1 MLVRG
6 EKLGAGDRTLEGRY
20 SLHVA
25 PQALTYLA
33 HRQARL
39 YVVSPLPSCPEA
51 TRFLLTILA
60 PPWEF
65 PGKVRKKQGQPWD
78 HPGHRSKVKGK
89 LESILL
95 PSLLQVL
102 LC

>member
-20 SLHVA
+20 SLRVA

-39 YVVSPLPSCPEA
+39 YLVSPLPSCPEE
-51 TRFLLTILA
+51 TRFLLTTLG

-65 PGKVRKKQGQPWD
+65 PGKLRKTQGQSWD

-89 LESILL
+89 LQSILF
-95 PSLLQVL
+95 PPLLQVL